1 MPAKQYHV
9 RLDEEQRTRLEQVAH
24 SNKRSQRERTRARI
38 LLLADAAQE
47 GGGCKDEVICRQV
60 RTSASTVVRVR
71 QRFAQG
77 SSGNRSDSGNR
88 SGKMEA
94 ALWHKPQ
101 EKRKARKLDGAGEAH
116 LIALVCSAPPEG
128 HKQWSLHL
136 LKDKLIE
143 MRVVDAISHEAVR
156 TTLKKMNLSRG

>member
-9 RLDEEQRTRLEQVAH
+9 ILDEEQRTQLEQAAR
-24 SNKRSQRERTRARI
+24 SNKNSRRERTRARI

-47 GGGCKDEVICRQV
+47 GGGYKDELICDKARA
-60 RTSASTVVRVR
+60 SASTVVRVR
-71 QRFAQG
+71 QRFAQEG
-77 SSGNRSDSGNR
+77 L
-88 SGKMEA
+88 ET

-101 EKRKARKLDGAGEAH
+101 QKRKARKLDGAGEAH

-128 HKQWSLHL
+128 HPQWGLHL

-143 MRVVDAISHEAVR
+143 MQVVDSISHEAVR
-156 TTLKKMNLSRG
+156 TTLKKMN

>member
-9 RLDEEQRTRLEQVAH
+9 LLDAEQRAHLEQAAR
-24 SNKRSQRERTRARI
+24 SNKNSPRERTRARI
-38 LLLADAAQE
+38 LLLADANQQ
-47 GGGCKDEVICRQV
+47 GGGCKDEVICQKV
-60 RTSASTVVRVR
+60 RTSASTVERVR

-77 SSGNRSDSGNR
+77 GLQ
-88 SGKMEA
+88 A
-94 ALWHKPQ
+94 ALSHKPQ

-128 HKQWSLHL
+128 HKQWGLHL

-143 MRVVDAISHEAVR
+143 MQVVESISHEAVR
-156 TTLKKMNLSRG
+156 STLKKMHLSRG